1 MTMKLRALAAAVA
14 LVSIPAAFAATVR
27 EEPIQPIE
35 AAKIESPAKVELG
48 KKL

>member
-1 MTMKLRALAAAVA
+1 MMKMKAVGVAVA
-14 LVSIPAAFAATVR
+14 FAVAGTAWAATVR

-35 AAKIESPAKVELG
+35 AAKVTDPAKVELG